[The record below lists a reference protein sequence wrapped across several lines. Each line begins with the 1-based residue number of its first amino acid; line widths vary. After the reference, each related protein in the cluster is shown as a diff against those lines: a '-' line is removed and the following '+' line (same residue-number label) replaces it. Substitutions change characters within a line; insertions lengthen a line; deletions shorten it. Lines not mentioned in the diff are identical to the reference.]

1 MSGRQIGRRA
11 IQSLVVLIGLSF
23 ISFLLIHLVPGDPV
37 RIALGP
43 KAPQQQVIALRQQ
56 LGLDHS
62 LVRQYLDYVWNVLHG
77 DLGYSLQ
84 DHVAV
89 STLVRPRDRSQPL
102 PARLRDPDLGR
113 GRAAARDHLGL
124 AAQPGVRPVDPAR
137 RAWSP
142 SRCRHSGSGSCSCR
156 CSRCTSTSSPSRA
169 TAGASSGA
177 LRDLTLPAFTIG
189 LYLAP
194 MLVRTLRSSM
204 IDVLASDY
212 IEAARARGLSATRVI
227 GRHALRNAAVA
238 TVTVLAVN
246 LGFLISGTVIV
257 EVVFSIPGLGSLV
270 VSQVQTRDFP
280 TIQALTLI
288 FGSIVIL
295 INFATDVIYA
305 ARGSARLRTRGRSDA
320 DPARASRSRCRQPAC
335 AARSSSSAG
344 GLARASTWG
353 AGSWRCTCSPR
364 CSHPGSRPI
373 TRPSRT
379 C

>member
-43 KAPQQQVIALRQQ
+43 KAPQQQVTALRRQ

-62 LVRQYLDYVWNVLHG
+62 LLRQYVDYVWDVLHG
-77 DLGYSLQ
+77 NLGYSLQ
-84 DHVAV
+84 DHEAV
-89 STLVRPRDRSQPL
+89 STLVRPRIAPSLYLLAYATLISIVVAVPL
-102 PARLRDPDLGR
+102 AIISALHRNRASDQLIRLASMITFAMPAFW
-113 GRAAARDHLGL
+113 LGL
-124 AAQPGVRPVDPAR
+124 VLVQILSLHFSVFPV
-137 RAWSP
+137 
-142 SRCRHSGSGSCSCR
+142 SGYS
-156 CSRCTSTSSPSRA
+156 
-169 TAGASSGA
+169 ASFTGRV
-177 LRDLTLPAFTIG
+177 RDLTLPALTIG

-212 IEAARARGLSATRVI
+212 IEAARARGLSAWRVV

-238 TVTVLAVN
+238 TITVLAVN

-295 INFATDVIYA
+295 INFATDVVYA
-305 ARGSARLRTRGRSDA
+305 LVDPRLR
-320 DPARASRSRCRQPAC
+320 ARA
-335 AARSSSSAG
+335 
-344 GLARASTWG
+344 
-353 AGSWRCTCSPR
+353 
-364 CSHPGSRPI
+364 
-373 TRPSRT
+373 
-379 C
+379 

>member
-43 KAPQQQVIALRQQ
+43 KAPQQQVIALRKQ

-62 LVRQYLDYVWNVLHG
+62 LVRQYFDYVWNVLHG

-84 DHVAV
+84 DRVAV
-89 STLVRPRDRSQPL
+89 STLVRPRIAPSLYLLAYATLISVVVAMPL
-102 PARLRDPDLGR
+102 AIISALRRNRLSDQLIRLASMVTFAMPAFW
-113 GRAAARDHLGL
+113 LGL
-124 AAQPGVRPVDPAR
+124 VLVQVFSLRFNIFPV
-137 RAWSP
+137 SGY
-142 SRCRHSGSGSCSCR
+142 SGSFIGR
-156 CSRCTSTSSPSRA
+156 V
-169 TAGASSGA
+169 
-177 LRDLTLPAFTIG
+177 RDLTLPALTIG

-212 IEAARARGLSATRVI
+212 IEAARARGLSASRVV

-238 TVTVLAVN
+238 TLTVLAVN

-305 ARGSARLRTRGRSDA
+305 LVDPRLRTR
-320 DPARASRSRCRQPAC
+320 
-335 AARSSSSAG
+335 
-344 GLARASTWG
+344 T
-353 AGSWRCTCSPR
+353 
-364 CSHPGSRPI
+364 
-373 TRPSRT
+373 
-379 C
+379 

>member
-43 KAPQQQVIALRQQ
+43 KAPQQQVTALRKQ

-62 LVRQYLDYVWNVLHG
+62 LVRQYFDYVWNVLHG

-84 DHVAV
+84 DRVAV
-89 STLVRPRDRSQPL
+89 STLVRPRIAPSLYLLAYATLISVVVALPL
-102 PARLRDPDLGR
+102 AIISALRRNRLSDQLIRLASMVTFAMPAFW
-113 GRAAARDHLGL
+113 LGL
-124 AAQPGVRPVDPAR
+124 VLVQVFSLRFNIFPV
-137 RAWSP
+137 SGY
-142 SRCRHSGSGSCSCR
+142 SGSFIGR
-156 CSRCTSTSSPSRA
+156 V
-169 TAGASSGA
+169 
-177 LRDLTLPAFTIG
+177 RDLTLPALTIG

-212 IEAARARGLSATRVI
+212 IEAARARGLSASRVV

-238 TVTVLAVN
+238 TLTVLAVN

-305 ARGSARLRTRGRSDA
+305 LVDPRLRTR
-320 DPARASRSRCRQPAC
+320 
-335 AARSSSSAG
+335 
-344 GLARASTWG
+344 T
-353 AGSWRCTCSPR
+353 
-364 CSHPGSRPI
+364 
-373 TRPSRT
+373 
-379 C
+379 

>member
-43 KAPQQQVIALRQQ
+43 KAPQQQVTALRKQ

-62 LVRQYLDYVWNVLHG
+62 LVRQYFDYVWNVLHG

-84 DHVAV
+84 DRVAV
-89 STLVRPRDRSQPL
+89 STLVRPRIAPSLYLLAYATLISVVVALPL
-102 PARLRDPDLGR
+102 AIISALRRNRLSDQLIRLASMVTFAMPAFW
-113 GRAAARDHLGL
+113 LGL
-124 AAQPGVRPVDPAR
+124 VLVQVFSLRFNIFPV
-137 RAWSP
+137 SGY
-142 SRCRHSGSGSCSCR
+142 SGSFIGR
-156 CSRCTSTSSPSRA
+156 V
-169 TAGASSGA
+169 
-177 LRDLTLPAFTIG
+177 RDLTLPALTIG

-212 IEAARARGLSATRVI
+212 IEAARARGLSASRVV
-227 GRHALRNAAVA
+227 GPHALRNAAVA
-238 TVTVLAVN
+238 TLTVLAVN

-305 ARGSARLRTRGRSDA
+305 LVDPRLRTR
-320 DPARASRSRCRQPAC
+320 
-335 AARSSSSAG
+335 
-344 GLARASTWG
+344 T
-353 AGSWRCTCSPR
+353 
-364 CSHPGSRPI
+364 
-373 TRPSRT
+373 
-379 C
+379 

>member
-11 IQSLVVLIGLSF
+11 IQSLVVLVGLSF

-43 KAPQQQVIALRQQ
+43 KAPQQQVTALRRQ

-62 LVRQYLDYVWNVLHG
+62 LLRQYLDYVWNVLHG
-77 DLGYSLQ
+77 NLGYSLQ
-84 DHVAV
+84 DHEAV
-89 STLVRPRDRSQPL
+89 STLVRPRITPSLFLLAYATLISIVVALPL
-102 PARLRDPDLGR
+102 AIVSALHRNRLSDQLIRLASMITFAMPAFW
-113 GRAAARDHLGL
+113 LGL
-124 AAQPGVRPVDPAR
+124 VLVQVFSLHFSIFPV
-137 RAWSP
+137 
-142 SRCRHSGSGSCSCR
+142 SGYS
-156 CSRCTSTSSPSRA
+156 
-169 TAGASSGA
+169 ASFTGRV
-177 LRDLTLPAFTIG
+177 RDLTLPALTIG

-212 IEAARARGLSATRVI
+212 IEAARARGLSAWRVV

-238 TVTVLAVN
+238 TITVLAVN

-295 INFATDVIYA
+295 INFATDVVYA
-305 ARGSARLRTRGRSDA
+305 LVDPRLR
-320 DPARASRSRCRQPAC
+320 AR
-335 AARSSSSAG
+335 
-344 GLARASTWG
+344 
-353 AGSWRCTCSPR
+353 
-364 CSHPGSRPI
+364 
-373 TRPSRT
+373 
-379 C
+379 

>member
-43 KAPQQQVIALRQQ
+43 KAPQQQVIALRKQ

-89 STLVRPRDRSQPL
+89 STLVRPRVAPSLYLLAYATLISVVVALPL
-102 PARLRDPDLGR
+102 AIISALRRNRVSDQLIRLASMVTFAMPAFW
-113 GRAAARDHLGL
+113 LGL
-124 AAQPGVRPVDPAR
+124 VLVQVFSLHFNIFPV
-137 RAWSP
+137 SGY
-142 SRCRHSGSGSCSCR
+142 SGSFLR
-156 CSRCTSTSSPSRA
+156 RV
-169 TAGASSGA
+169 
-177 LRDLTLPAFTIG
+177 RDLTLPAFTIG

-238 TVTVLAVN
+238 TLTVLAVN

-305 ARGSARLRTRGRSDA
+305 LVDPRLRTR
-320 DPARASRSRCRQPAC
+320 
-335 AARSSSSAG
+335 
-344 GLARASTWG
+344 T
-353 AGSWRCTCSPR
+353 
-364 CSHPGSRPI
+364 
-373 TRPSRT
+373 
-379 C
+379 

>member
-43 KAPQQQVIALRQQ
+43 NAPQQQVIALRKQ

-84 DHVAV
+84 DRVAV
-89 STLVRPRDRSQPL
+89 STLVRPRIAPSLYLLAYATLISVVVALPL
-102 PARLRDPDLGR
+102 AIVSALRRNRLSDQLIRLASMVTFAMPAFW
-113 GRAAARDHLGL
+113 LGL
-124 AAQPGVRPVDPAR
+124 VLVQVFSLRFNIFPV
-137 RAWSP
+137 SGY
-142 SRCRHSGSGSCSCR
+142 SGSFIGR
-156 CSRCTSTSSPSRA
+156 V
-169 TAGASSGA
+169 
-177 LRDLTLPAFTIG
+177 RDLTLPALTIG

-212 IEAARARGLSATRVI
+212 IEAARARGLSASRVV

-238 TVTVLAVN
+238 TLTVLAVN

-305 ARGSARLRTRGRSDA
+305 LVDPRLRTR
-320 DPARASRSRCRQPAC
+320 
-335 AARSSSSAG
+335 
-344 GLARASTWG
+344 T
-353 AGSWRCTCSPR
+353 
-364 CSHPGSRPI
+364 
-373 TRPSRT
+373 
-379 C
+379 